1 MAGATATAGVQSSV
15 DVNTAPVVPNSGFA
29 GKPHVWSWI
38 WFVLAVL
45 VVLGFHIRVFGRPV
59 PPAANFP

>member
-1 MAGATATAGVQSSV
+1 MTNLASAVDVNSSPVIPMAGAAQ
-15 DVNTAPVVPNSGFA
+15 
-29 GKPHVWSWI
+29 KPHVWTWI

-59 PPAANFP
+59 PPAASFP